1 MSLLPF
7 VTDHHEAGCDEAGR
21 GCLAGPVVAAS
32 VILPKNFKNKWLNDS
47 KKLNEKRRN
56 ELRIIVE
63 SEAVSW
69 GVGFVGPEEID
80 KINILQASFLA
91 MHRAID
97 KLKKKPSHLAID
109 GNRFKKYKKIKHSCI
124 VKGDGKYM
132 NIAAASIL
140 AKTHRDEYMYKIHQ
154 TYPNYD
160 WNKNKGY
167 PTKAHRLA
175 ISSHGKTEFHRNS
188 FKLLPDQYEILFN

>member
-1 MSLLPF
+1 MQGGITPAPF
-7 VTDHHEAGCDEAGR
+7 LEWSESQELKVE
-21 GCLAGPVVAAS
+21 
-32 VILPKNFKNKWLNDS
+32 
-47 KKLNEKRRN
+47 EKAN
-56 ELRIIVE
+56 
-63 SEAVSW
+63 
-69 GVGFVGPEEID
+69 
-80 KINILQASFLA
+80 SF
-91 MHRAID
+91 RC
-97 KLKKKPSHLAID
+97 HLAID
-109 GNRFKKYKKIKHSCI
+109 GNRFKKYRNIKHSCI
-124 VKGDGKYM
+124 IKGDGKYM

-154 TYPNYD
+154 TYPKYD

>member
-1 MSLLPF
+1 MAF
-7 VTDHHEAGCDEAGR
+7 
-21 GCLAGPVVAAS
+21 
-32 VILPKNFKNKWLNDS
+32 
-47 KKLNEKRRN
+47 
-56 ELRIIVE
+56 
-63 SEAVSW
+63 
-69 GVGFVGPEEID
+69 
-80 KINILQASFLA
+80 FLA

-97 KLKKKPSHLAID
+97 ELKKKPSHLAID
-109 GNRFKKYKKIKHSCI
+109 GNRFKKYRNIKHSCI

-154 TYPNYD
+154 TYPKYD

-175 ISSHGKTEFHRNS
+175 ISLHGITEYHRSS
-188 FKLLPDQYEILFN
+188 FKLLPDQYEIVFN